1 MIIFIFKV
9 LNILGPRSFDLLS
22 SNVLEAAFCE
32 LFSKQFPDFS
42 FKGRVGQ
49 LSVETCAVLEVVFPI
64 TQRVLAFSK

>member
-1 MIIFIFKV
+1 MITFIFKV
-9 LNILGPRSFDLLS
+9 LNILRRRSFDLLS

-49 LSVETCAVLEVVFPI
+49 FTVDTCAILEVVFPI
-64 TQRVLAFSK
+64 TQWVLAFSK